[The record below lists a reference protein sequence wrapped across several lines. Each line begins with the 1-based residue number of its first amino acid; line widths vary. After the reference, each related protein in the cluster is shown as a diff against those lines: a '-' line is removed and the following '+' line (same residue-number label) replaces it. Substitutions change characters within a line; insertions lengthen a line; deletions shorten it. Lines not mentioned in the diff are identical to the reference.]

1 MIYTLEQV
9 ADILQVS
16 LSTVR
21 KLVDDKELKAF
32 KVRGQWRVR
41 KEDLDAYIANQ
52 FH

>member
-9 ADILQVS
+9 AEVLQVS

-41 KEDLDAYIANQ
+41 KEDLEAYITGQ
-52 FH
+52 FR

>member
-9 ADILQVS
+9 AEILQVS
-16 LSTVR
+16 LSTIR

-41 KEDLDAYIANQ
+41 KDDLDAYIANQ
-52 FH
+52 FR